1 MVSTPAL
8 LRARISVLVIFFVHG
23 AVFSTW
29 VSRIPAVQSALR
41 LSTGVL
47 GFALLGI
54 AAGSM
59 ISMPLAGWLIAR
71 HGSKLVTVVSSLW
84 FGLALALPSAAQSAW
99 TLGLAL
105 SLLGLSAGAMDVA
118 MNAQG
123 AEVEH
128 RARKPMMSGFH
139 AMFSIGGMFGAA
151 AGGGLAKAGIPVAA
165 HFLSASGICL
175 LLVLAVIPGL
185 LPAVPDGHS
194 GRARFRLTP
203 AIFGLSAISF
213 CFFLSEG
220 AVADWSALY
229 LAHSLGAGP
238 AQAASGYAFFSAAMA
253 AGRLLGDTLRSR
265 FGAVSLLRNGS
276 VLAASGLA
284 LALVVARTPAA
295 LLGFTLVGFGCSII
309 VPIAFAA
316 AGRLSQSLTPS
327 ALPTVVA
334 SGYFGLFVGPPLIG
348 LVAEAVTL
356 RWALFLVVALCLTGA
371 ILARAASDSH
381 IHLTQK

>member
-1 MVSTPAL
+1 MVSTPGL
-8 LRARISVLVIFFVHG
+8 LAARISVLVIFFIHG

-29 VSRIPAVQSALR
+29 VSRIPAVQSGLR

-71 HGSKLVTVVSSLW
+71 HGSRLVTAVSSLW
-84 FGLALALPSAAQSAW
+84 FCLALAAPAAAHSAW
-99 TLGLAL
+99 TLGLTL

-139 AMFSIGGMFGAA
+139 AMFSVGGMFGAA
-151 AGGGLAKAGIPVAA
+151 VGGGLAKAGISVAA
-165 HFLSASGICL
+165 HFLAASVVYL
-175 LLVLAVIPGL
+175 LIVLAVIPSL
-185 LPAVPDGHS
+185 LPAGADGHS

-203 AIFGLSAISF
+203 AILGLSAISF

-265 FGAVSLLRNGS
+265 FGAVSLVRNGS
-276 VLAASGLA
+276 LLAASGLA
-284 LALVVARTPAA
+284 LALVVARTPTA
-295 LLGFTLVGFGCSII
+295 LFGFTLVGFGCSII

-316 AGRLSQSLTPS
+316 AGRLSQSQTPS

-348 LVAEAVTL
+348 MVAEAVTL
-356 RWALFLVVALCLTGA
+356 RWALFLVVALCLAGA
-371 ILARAASDSH
+371 ALAGAAAAPPGH
-381 IHLTQK
+381 PHEK